1 MTQLSP
7 PTPAQ
12 MRDEL
17 WSLVRA
23 DLLGPAG
30 GPEEILPA
38 HTSPRD
44 RYLVGMLAPSGQ
56 EIAPDALENLW
67 VEGEDDELPDLTVGA
82 ARGLFP
88 SSLGL
93 SFCVLDADR
102 SVEVE
107 VHWGQYFRDAERT
120 LENARPERLW
130 RREPRSARLTLP
142 ALSTGSLGPVP
153 VSAEFP
159 HILLQGLARKREGVW
174 VVSLFLVNAQTIPK
188 INEQQAWMFQV
199 ALTLKGRF
207 AARGSRTD
215 PGKLPPDV
223 WREQQDHRR
232 LYWHIPEYAIG
243 HGTAVVGN
251 AQFLETASLP
261 PSIVSA
267 QSEPDVDDVPG
278 LESLVIGMQALSE
291 VKDGCFGA
299 ALDSLAESYENWI
312 AAQAAKV
319 PKELPAELAESAG
332 TALDQARQASRRIRE
347 GISLLDQNPQIARAF
362 RFANA
367 AMALQRQ
374 RTLIAAQVRRG
385 QKETKNEVPTWRL
398 FQLAFILLNLPSLAL
413 TDHPDREGIADL
425 LFFPTGGG
433 KTEAYLGLTAFTLA
447 YRRLSPD
454 PSHRSGVAVLMRY
467 TLRLLTL
474 QQFQRAAVL
483 ICACEQ
489 LRLKEPKLW
498 GAEPFRLGL
507 WVGSKTTPNKTE
519 DAAEAVKLLKAS
531 RGTQRYGNPLQLTH
545 CPWCGC
551 ELGPDNLKV
560 ESHAL
565 GQARTLVFCGDLT
578 GKCPFTERKAPQEG
592 LPVVVV
598 DEEIYRRLPSMLIST
613 IDKFAQMAWNGAVG
627 TLFGRVSGFCP
638 RHGFVAP
645 CIPDETFHIAKGKL
659 PKVRQ
664 EERGRLRPPDLIIQ
678 DELHLISGPLGTLAG
693 LLEIA
698 IEELCSWDRD
708 GVRVRPKL
716 VASTATIRRSEQQVA
731 NLFDRKVKVFP
742 PPGLSARDNF
752 FSRTRQE
759 LPGRLYVG
767 VCAPGVRMK
776 TALIRCYL
784 SLLSCAQTLAT
795 RYGERADSW
804 MTTVGYFNSLR
815 ELGGMRRLTEDQV
828 ATRLRRMDRWGM
840 STRALFPERI
850 EELTSRKG
858 AGDIPKILERLETPV
873 LGGKGGIELLLA
885 TNMLSVGVDI
895 SRLGMLVVAGQPK
908 STAEYIQATSR
919 VGRSQDGPG
928 LVMTVFNWARPRDL
942 SHYEKFD
949 YYHQTFYQQVE
960 ALSVTPFSA
969 RAIDRGLTSV
979 LVSLIRLWSLVFNDN
994 DKAFNISLEDPL
1006 VVEVVEAISR
1016 RSKGRIPP
1024 QLVQE
1029 RLQDWVARID
1039 KHRASKTRLG
1049 YRDQNDG
1056 ITVGLLQKPEDG
1068 DWNLW
1073 TVLESLRE
1081 VEPPTNLIL
1090 LEPDDV

>member
-1 MTQLSP
+1 
-7 PTPAQ
+7 

-17 WSLVRA
+17 WSLVRS

-30 GPEEILPA
+30 GPEEVLPLQ
-38 HTSPRD
+38 TSPRD

-56 EIAPDALENLW
+56 EITPDALENLW
-67 VEGEDDELPDLTVGA
+67 VEGEDEQLPDLTAGA

-93 SFCVLDADR
+93 SFCVADAEQP
-102 SVEVE
+102 VEVE
-107 VHWGQYFRDAERT
+107 VHWGQYFRDVEKT
-120 LENARPERLW
+120 LESARPERLW
-130 RREPRSARLTLP
+130 RRVPRSACLKLP
-142 ALSTGSLGPVP
+142 ALSVGSLGPVA
-153 VSAEFP
+153 VSAQFP
-159 HILLQGLARKREGVW
+159 QILLQGLARKREGLW
-174 VVSLFLVNAQTIPK
+174 VVSLFLVNAQPIPK
-188 INEQQAWMFQV
+188 VNEQQAWMFQV
-199 ALTLKGRF
+199 TLKLKGTF
-207 AARGSRTD
+207 APRGNRTA
-215 PGKLPPDV
+215 PGKLPVDV
-223 WREQQDHRR
+223 WQEQQDQKR
-232 LYWHIPEYAIG
+232 LYWHIPEYAVG
-243 HGTAVVGN
+243 HGTSVLGN
-251 AQFLETASLP
+251 AEAIETDALP
-261 PSIVSA
+261 PSLVSA
-267 QSEPDVDDVPG
+267 QSEPALHEMPG
-278 LESLVIGMQALSE
+278 LEGLVLSMRALAE
-291 VKDGCFGA
+291 IRDGCFGP
-299 ALDSLAESYENWI
+299 ALKPLADGYETWISSQEHQIAQQLPADLAEN
-312 AAQAAKV
+312 AR
-319 PKELPAELAESAG
+319 
-332 TALDQARQASRRIRE
+332 TALQRARQASRRIRE
-347 GISLLDQNPQIARAF
+347 GVELLDQDPQVAQAF

-367 AMALQRQ
+367 AMALQRE
-374 RTLIAAQVRRG
+374 RTLIATQVRRG
-385 QKETKNEVPTWRL
+385 LQRPKEEVPTWRL
-398 FQLAFILLNLPSLAL
+398 FQLAFILLNLPSLAQA
-413 TDHPDREGIADL
+413 DHPDRAETADL

-447 YRRLSPD
+447 YRRLAPD
-454 PSHRSGVAVLMRY
+454 PNHRSGVAVLMRY

-489 LRLKEPKLW
+489 LRLKEPKRW
-498 GAEPFRLGL
+498 GTEPFRLGL

-565 GQARTLVFCGDLT
+565 GQARTLLYCGDLT

-598 DEEIYRRLPSMLIST
+598 DEEIYRRLPAMLIST

-627 TLFGRVSGFCP
+627 TLFGRVSGYCP

-645 CIPDETFHIAKGKL
+645 CIPDESFHNAKGKL

-693 LLEIA
+693 LFEVA
-698 IEELCSWDRD
+698 VEELCSWEHN
-708 GVRVRPKL
+708 GMRVRPKMI
-716 VASTATIRRSEQQVA
+716 ASTATIRRSEQQVSA
-731 NLFDRKVKVFP
+731 LFDRKVAIFP
-742 PPGLSARDNF
+742 PPGLSIVDNF
-752 FSRTRQE
+752 FSRARPD
-759 LPGRLYVG
+759 LPGRLYLG

-784 SLLSCAQTLAT
+784 SLLSCSQTLAE

-850 EELTSRKG
+850 EELTSRKS

-994 DKAFNISLEDPL
+994 DKAFNVSLQDPL
-1006 VVEVVEAISR
+1006 VIEVAEAISR
-1016 RSKGRIPP
+1016 RSRGKIAPH
-1024 QLVQE
+1024 LVQA

-1056 ITVGLLQKPEDG
+1056 ITVGLLQRPEDG
-1068 DWNLW
+1068 DWDLW
-1073 TVLESLRE
+1073 TVLESLRD